1 MLRLCDPSVERIPQ
15 PQHAY
20 SLSATL
26 HTAGTLEPGHSLVQ
40 CEINLHQIEGSL
52 RVSVLIHMYFPQ
64 MESLRCLA
72 HGSVEKVTMVFD
84 LTGEPC

>member
-1 MLRLCDPSVERIPQ
+1 MLRLWDPLYTRITKT
-15 PQHAY
+15 QHVY
-20 SLSATL
+20 SMSATL